1 MILDE
6 NVCPVTLTKIQM
18 YFKTNFSS
26 VRQTIPPPTCVTR
39 DCMTVL
45 KLVLKYIE
53 QNGMRE
59 EVFEEL
65 K

>member
-1 MILDE
+1 MDGKQE
-6 NVCPVTLTKIQM
+6 QAKM
-18 YFKTNFSS
+18 GF
-26 VRQTIPPPTCVTR
+26 PPPTCVTR